1 VPAGAW
7 TIETDG
13 VEAESTDTGIWLL
26 VALSGDVH
34 TLFDVITTLTMSPL
48 LSVDVVNVAAFG
60 PVLTPLICH

>member
-1 VPAGAW
+1 MV
-7 TIETDG
+7 TDG
-13 VEAESTDTGIWLL
+13 VVAANTDTVIWLL

-60 PVLTPLICH
+60 PAFTPLICH